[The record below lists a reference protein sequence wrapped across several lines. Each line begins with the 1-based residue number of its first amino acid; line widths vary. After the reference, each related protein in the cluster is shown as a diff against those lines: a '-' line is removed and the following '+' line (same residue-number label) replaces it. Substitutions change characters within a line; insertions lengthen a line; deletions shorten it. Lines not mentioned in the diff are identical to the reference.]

1 MIDLTRVV
9 HVVNYRRSSEG
20 ICDIAAQLKDM
31 LSQFAVSALFFGCL
45 SVLVLWT
52 DCDFFLRVL
61 PYSPADKSFSNQI
74 IWIIGAS
81 SGIGAS
87 LAEELTLGG
96 AQVVLSARRM
106 NHLEDVADKCAL
118 VGHRPMIIP
127 FDVLDFSEHEKSYQL
142 IIEKFGRIDVLV
154 LNAGR
159 SQRAIAMNTQL
170 IDTRAL
176 MELNF
181 MTFVSLTK
189 IAVPA
194 MSSRES
200 GGQIVVLSSLA
211 GKIGTPISSSY
222 SATKFALHGY
232 FDALRA
238 EISFKN
244 VNIQIVCPGPVESEI
259 SIKAIRGENTKVST
273 EEKRMPTARCTH
285 LMARGMKWRLD
296 EIWISNQPY
305 LALTYLHT
313 YMPFISRQLFKRLIG
328 PGRVKTLAAG
338 GDIYSLKNVF
348 GGN

>member
-9 HVVNYRRSSEG
+9 HVVNYRRSTEG
-20 ICDIAAQLKDM
+20 ICDAAAHLKEM
-31 LSQFAVSALFFGCL
+31 VSQFAVSALFCGCL

-61 PYSPADKSFSNQI
+61 PYTPADKSFSNQI

-200 GGQIVVLSSLA
+200 YGQIVVLSSLA
-211 GKIGTPISSSY
+211 GRIGTPISSSY
-222 SATKFALHGY
+222 SATKFALHG
-232 FDALRA
+232 
-238 EISFKN
+238 
-244 VNIQIVCPGPVESEI
+244 
-259 SIKAIRGENTKVST
+259 
-273 EEKRMPTARCTH
+273 
-285 LMARGMKWRLD
+285 
-296 EIWISNQPY
+296 
-305 LALTYLHT
+305 
-313 YMPFISRQLFKRLIG
+313 
-328 PGRVKTLAAG
+328 
-338 GDIYSLKNVF
+338 
-348 GGN
+348 